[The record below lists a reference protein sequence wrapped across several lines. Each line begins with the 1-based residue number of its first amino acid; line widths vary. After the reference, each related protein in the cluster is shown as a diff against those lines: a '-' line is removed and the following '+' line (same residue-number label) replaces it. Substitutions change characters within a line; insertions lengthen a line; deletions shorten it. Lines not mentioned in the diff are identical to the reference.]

1 MESTTM
7 IDSNGNTFSG
17 EMVARKMLIG
27 ANDLTNIV
35 YKAPK
40 RPFSVEVAKKI
51 TSPHNQDA
59 RIMIVG
65 TQGKG
70 KSWTGLTLA
79 YSTAKQISKI
89 INRKQDKNTT
99 WKDFFSMDNIV
110 IMDDSMVKEVLSDV
124 KQYNIYIFDDIG
136 IAWNARESMS
146 KGNKLLNDVFQVFRT
161 ENTAVILSIISPF
174 LIDKVPRNL
183 VNYQIEMDM
192 NLFHYGWT
200 FSKLFNVVGRAR
212 DSAPHYHYQKTSQE
226 SGSVGI
232 VRVATPKPP
241 KFLSDTYDVHRRE
254 AAAKLRIE
262 RMTRDEENEKK
273 KKKVKTGSDY
283 PNEWKY
289 KKVEALL
296 VDKKFSQRAACKLM
310 ECDSEA
316 YRGWRDGKK

>member
-1 MESTTM
+1 M
-7 IDSNGNTFSG
+7 IDGKGNLVKG
-17 EMVARKMLIG
+17 DGLARRMLIG
-27 ANDLTNIV
+27 ANDLSEIV
-35 YKAPK
+35 YRAPK
-40 RPFSVEVAKKI
+40 QPVSLELAKKI

-79 YSTAKQISKI
+79 YSAARQVSRI
-89 INRKQDKNTT
+89 INRKQDKNTS
-99 WKDFFSMDNIV
+99 WKDFFSMDNVV
-110 IMDDSMVKEVLSDV
+110 IMDDSMVKDVLSDV
-124 KQYNIYIFDDIG
+124 KQYNVYIFDDIG

-161 ENTAVILSIISPF
+161 ENTIVILSIISPF

-192 NLFHYGWT
+192 NLFTYGWT
-200 FSKLFNVVGRAR
+200 FSKVLNVLGRAR
-212 DSAPHYHYQKTSQE
+212 DSSPLYQYQKTSGA
-226 SGSVGI
+226 SGNMGV
-232 VRVATPKPP
+232 VRCGTPKPP
-241 KFLSDTYDVHRRE
+241 GFLSDTYDVHRRE

-262 RMTRDEENEKK
+262 RMTRDEEKENGKK
-273 KKKVKTGSDY
+273 KNKVKTGSDY

-289 KKVEALL
+289 EKVEALIT
-296 VDKKFSQRAACKLM
+296 DKKFSQRAACKLM

-316 YRGWRDGKK
+316 YRRWRDAKK